1 MIKKILA
8 ALIISSVPAFGF
20 ADVATVQNVKVVKT
34 SGAFTFDVTISHADS
49 GWDDY
54 ADIWRIK
61 DAQGNVL
68 GERVLAHPHVNE
80 QPFTRSLSG
89 VKIPAGVTQIFVEA
103 HDTVNGWNPQAKA
116 VTLP

>member
-8 ALIISSVPAFGF
+8 VLILTSAPAF
-20 ADVATVQNVKVVKT
+20 ADNATVQNVKVAK
-34 SGAFTFDVTISHADS
+34 SGNSFPFDVTISHSDV
-49 GWDDY
+49 GWDDF

-61 DAQGNVL
+61 DEEGNVL

-89 VKIPAGVTQIFVEA
+89 VKIPEGITQVYVQA
-103 HDTVNGWNPQAKA
+103 HDTVNGWNPKAKL
-116 VTLP
+116 VKLP